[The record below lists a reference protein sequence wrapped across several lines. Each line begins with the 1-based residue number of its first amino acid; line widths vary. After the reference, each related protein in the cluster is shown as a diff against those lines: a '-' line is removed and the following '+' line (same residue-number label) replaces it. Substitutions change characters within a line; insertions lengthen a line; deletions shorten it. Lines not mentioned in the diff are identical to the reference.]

1 MFEITTRRKGE
12 LAVDLPVDTV
22 DKCLFEGCSRAFFVN
37 QGVYFYISLC
47 CKEHAVSRLAVDRCR
62 QEVHVNRQRKRN
74 MCSLE
79 KGISLLFR
87 WLSDK
92 KPQRV

>member
-1 MFEITTRRKGE
+1 MFKITTRRKGE
-12 LAVDLPVDTV
+12 LSGRFAGGYGGQKLVRGLLKSVLRKPG
-22 DKCLFEGCSRAFFVN
+22 CLFLHLS
-37 QGVYFYISLC
+37 C

-74 MCSLE
+74 MCE